1 MRGPSVQKYQ
11 TCALFSAPPSRVQ
24 QPFTASSASM
34 SASMRARRRSVHPP
48 LPPAHRIPALQER
61 VLAWY
66 RTEQRT
72 FPWRSERPDP
82 YLVLVSEV
90 MLQQTQTSRVAVLLP
105 PFLAKFPTVDALASA
120 GTAEIIKAWQGL
132 GYNSRA
138 LRLRECARAIVE
150 RFGGHVPGSA
160 EELLT
165 LPGIG
170 PYTSHAVA
178 VFAFHADI
186 TVLDVNLRR
195 VYSRYVAPQATS
207 ADILGDTE
215 LQPIAA
221 ALQPKGHA
229 SAWNQALMDIGA
241 QFCKAARPRCGECVL
256 ADTCASAHR
265 IVTVRKPRRPE
276 PSHRDIPRRIWR
288 GKVLDILRESVT
300 GSTAKALSRSL
311 MDAPDAGDVAW
322 MESVAQD
329 LVRDGFVRNDGSRY
343 RLRDE

>member
-1 MRGPSVQKYQ
+1 
-11 TCALFSAPPSRVQ
+11 
-24 QPFTASSASM
+24 M

-72 FPWRSERPDP
+72 FPWRSERQDP

-120 GTAEIIKAWQGL
+120 GTAEIIKAWKGL

-160 EELLT
+160 EELMT

-170 PYTSHAVA
+170 PYT
-178 VFAFHADI
+178 
-186 TVLDVNLRR
+186 
-195 VYSRYVAPQATS
+195 
-207 ADILGDTE
+207 
-215 LQPIAA
+215 
-221 ALQPKGHA
+221 
-229 SAWNQALMDIGA
+229 
-241 QFCKAARPRCGECVL
+241 
-256 ADTCASAHR
+256 
-265 IVTVRKPRRPE
+265 
-276 PSHRDIPRRIWR
+276 
-288 GKVLDILRESVT
+288 
-300 GSTAKALSRSL
+300 
-311 MDAPDAGDVAW
+311 
-322 MESVAQD
+322 
-329 LVRDGFVRNDGSRY
+329 
-343 RLRDE
+343 